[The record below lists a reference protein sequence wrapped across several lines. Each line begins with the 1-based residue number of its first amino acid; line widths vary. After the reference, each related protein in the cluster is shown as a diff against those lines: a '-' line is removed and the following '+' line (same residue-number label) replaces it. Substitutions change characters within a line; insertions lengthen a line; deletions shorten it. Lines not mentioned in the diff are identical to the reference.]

1 MNNRMDN
8 LQIVFDRTDWAEL
21 AAQQKA
27 LLGVLATRQANNRLN
42 RLLHWLDAVQ
52 DAAKMDGFQ
61 VKAKESTP

>member
-8 LQIVFDRTDWAEL
+8 LQSVFDRTDWTEL

-27 LLGVLATRQANNRLN
+27 LLGVLAGKLPNNRLN
-42 RLLHWLDAVQ
+42 GLMHWLDAVQ

-61 VKAKESTP
+61 VKQKESTP